1 MAIELLRAFVQLAL
15 VPLFLL
21 RHFLDA
27 KTRSAEVLD
36 YLGTSAEPTPVPA
49 TRPLVGARVFIS
61 CAEASGEI
69 HARTL
74 VMRTPARLGEVAYV
88 GLCSPALEELGVRA
102 IGDPVSQARMGLG
115 VIGALPF
122 YLRLLTN
129 AARVLRDERPDAAL
143 FVDSPALHVPL
154 GRLARRY
161 GVPVVHLVTPQ
172 YWGWAPWR
180 VRGYRKAVDLGLSIL
195 PFEVPWFAARNVR
208 AAHVGHPLQDRLV
221 DVPRRESPSE
231 DGPLALLP
239 GSRASVVRRNLPW
252 MLARLAEAPP
262 GSALATVRARV
273 AVGRADLADFARECV
288 KSAGLEARV
297 DVDRGDLHTVL
308 PRCRAAFAVSGTVL
322 LDVLHHRLPMVVIY
336 HLSRLEEAL
345 SRRLLTVPH
354 VAAVN
359 LLAGRGVV
367 PEYSFHGDGPTAAV
381 AADLEALL
389 GPSAARDAQRAGL
402 ELAAARLGGPGAID
416 RTLGWLAT
424 FVAPRAAQRC
434 VATAGAA
441 TAGSATSSAAT
452 PLAAESAGAVNEPAR
467 RV

>member
-1 MAIELLRAFVQLAL
+1 VAIELLRAFVQLAL

-27 KTRSAEVLD
+27 KTRSREVLG

-49 TRPLVGARVFIS
+49 TRPLVGARVFLS

-74 VMRTPARLGEVAYV
+74 VLRTPARLGEVAYV
-88 GLCSPALEELGVRA
+88 GLCSPALEQLGVRA
-102 IGDPVSQARMGLG
+102 IGDPVSQARMGFG
-115 VIGALPF
+115 VVGALPF
-122 YLRLLTN
+122 YLRLLTD

-172 YWGWAPWR
+172 YWAWAPWR

-195 PFEVPWFAARNVR
+195 PFEVPWFAARDVR
-208 AAHVGHPLQDRLV
+208 AAHVGHPLQDRLM
-221 DVPRRESPSE
+221 DVPRLDAPCE

-239 GSRASVVRRNLPW
+239 GSRVSVVRRNLPW

-262 GSALATVRARV
+262 GSALATVHAV
-273 AVGRADLADFARECV
+273 IAVGRADLAEFARECV
-288 KSAGLEARV
+288 RSAGLEARV
-297 DVDRGDLHTVL
+297 DVEQGDLHRVL

-322 LDVLHHRLPMVVIY
+322 LDVLHHRLPMVVVY
-336 HLSRLEEAL
+336 HLPGRLEDAL

-354 VAAVN
+354 VAIVN

-367 PEYSFHGDGPTAAV
+367 PEYSFHGVGPTAAV
-381 AADLEALL
+381 SADLEALL
-389 GPSAARDAQRAGL
+389 VPGAARDAQHAGL

-424 FVAPRAAQRC
+424 LVEGPGAGAQGDTAAPRAA
-434 VATAGAA
+434 
-441 TAGSATSSAAT
+441 
-452 PLAAESAGAVNEPAR
+452 ESRPAVNMAAR
-467 RV
+467 RQ